1 MGLSIQE
8 MAITKAS
15 TIACA
20 IKDRLRSRDATLGW
34 SWIVVTSKTIPLG
47 KWEMKVYYMYIHWI
61 KINIYIYNYI
71 YICTYVCVSQLETEI
86 VGQILGL
93 CWIPIFFV
101 DQPTM
106 YLHLHRF
113 VWTEL
118 PHVFNIHIYFP
129 MFHPTPIFVPVW
141 TNNVWKP
148 SALHSIA
155 LAG

>member
-47 KWEMKVYYMYIHWI
+47 KWEMKVYYMYIH
-61 KINIYIYNYI
+61 YI
-71 YICTYVCVSQLETEI
+71 YIHIHMYVWASWRRRLLVRFLVCVGFPYFLLINPRCTYIFTGSFELNFLMFSISIFISQ
-86 VGQILGL
+86 
-93 CWIPIFFV
+93 CSIPLTFFY
-101 DQPTM
+101 QFEP
-106 YLHLHRF
+106 
-113 VWTEL
+113 
-118 PHVFNIHIYFP
+118 I
-129 MFHPTPIFVPVW
+129 MFE
-141 TNNVWKP
+141 NP

>member
-20 IKDRLRSRDATLGW
+20 IKDRLRSRDATLAW

-47 KWEMKVYYMYIHWI
+47 KWEMKVYYMYIH
-61 KINIYIYNYI
+61 YIYTY
-71 YICTYVCVSQLETEI
+71 TYVCVSQLETEI

-93 CWIPIFFV
+93 FWIPIFFV
-101 DQPTM
+101 DQPAM

-129 MFHPTPIFVPVW
+129 MFHPTHIFLPVW